1 MHLIDTN
8 ICIYL
13 INKKYEYLIGKF
25 ESFNKSEIL
34 VSAVTVAELEY
45 GIAKSLFPEKN
56 RLALVEFISS
66 FEIVPFT
73 YEDTQ
78 SFGLIRAYLNK
89 KGTPIGPYDLQIA
102 AQCLT
107 RELILVTNN
116 EKEFKRIPNL
126 MIENWIM
133 ESN

>member
-13 INKKYEYLIGKF
+13 INKKYEYLLNKF

-34 VSAVTVAELEY
+34 VSAVTVAELEF

-78 SFGLIRAYLNK
+78 SFGVIRAYLNK
-89 KGTPIGPYDLQIA
+89 NGTPIGPYDLQIA

-107 RELILVTNN
+107 RKLILVTNN
-116 EKEFKRIPNL
+116 EKEFKRIPNM
-126 MIENWIM
+126 MIENWII